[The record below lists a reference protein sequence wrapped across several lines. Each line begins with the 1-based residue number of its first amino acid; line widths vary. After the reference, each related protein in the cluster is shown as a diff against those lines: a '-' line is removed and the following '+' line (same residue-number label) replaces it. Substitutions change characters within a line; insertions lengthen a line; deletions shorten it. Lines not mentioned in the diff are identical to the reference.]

1 MKVSSRQMPERD
13 REILGAPKY
22 SSLDDV
28 PICKGNSRICNF
40 ISCTAHNFKNDQS
53 FANINLATQVLADT
67 KLRKAISKLDFFF
80 TLYCI
85 VITFTLYCNCNYFVL
100 QFMSAFL
107 SAFSSNFAYSS
118 THNKYI
124 KSCF

>member
-1 MKVSSRQMPERD
+1 MPERD

-67 KLRKAISKLDFFF
+67 KLRKAISKPEMSVKLTAREGFKKKFLDVRCDDIEAVFDNSEC
-80 TLYCI
+80 LHLI
-85 VITFTLYCNCNYFVL
+85 
-100 QFMSAFL
+100 
-107 SAFSSNFAYSS
+107 
-118 THNKYI
+118 
-124 KSCF
+124 